1 MSRCWLTLNCL
12 IEYYEPMPILAVRHV
27 DAVFSALGDPVR
39 LAIVESL
46 SASVRGHA
54 TVNDL
59 ASQFPISLQAVSKH
73 IKVLEAAGVVTQR
86 RDGRH
91 RPVSLAESGITTAS
105 EWLDERCRQL
115 EARYAR
121 LDHVLANLQEGTQS

>member
-1 MSRCWLTLNCL
+1 MSVIDLRQL
-12 IEYYEPMPILAVRHV
+12 
-27 DAVFSALGDPVR
+27 DGVFSALGDPVR
-39 LAIVESL
+39 LAIVENL
-46 SASVRGHA
+46 SASARGVA

-59 ASQFPISLQAVSKH
+59 AALFPISLQAVSKH
-73 IKVLEAAGVVTQR
+73 IKVLEAAGVVTQQ

-91 RPVSLAESGITTAS
+91 RPVSLAHAGISTAS
-105 EWLDERCRQL
+105 EWLDSHCRQL

>member
-1 MSRCWLTLNCL
+1 MTLAGPL
-12 IEYYEPMPILAVRHV
+12 QL
-27 DAVFSALGDPVR
+27 DSVFSALGDPVR

-46 SASVRGHA
+46 SANVRDQA

-59 ASQFPISLQAVSKH
+59 ASLFPISLQAVSRH
-73 IKVLEAAGVVTQR
+73 IKVLEAAGVVSQQ

-91 RPVSLAESGITTAS
+91 RPVSLVHGGISTAS
-105 EWLDERCRQL
+105 EWLDAHCRQL

-121 LDHVLANLQEGTQS
+121 LDHLLANLQEGTQS